1 MPKLDQET
9 MRQRRQHIIDAAMRQ
24 FEKRGFGGASVDDIC
39 AEAAI
44 SKGALYTHFPSKE
57 AIMLA
62 LIGQR
67 ADVYREIAASTLA
80 ELEDLIFDLMLRGLS
95 YTDSRLEMEA
105 VTIGA
110 SNDAVRAALVANATQ
125 WENRIREVIE
135 QLARDGK
142 VELVNGVDAAEATIM
157 IHTYVLGRLS
167 HQIYETA
174 NLDAQARRGL
184 AITMNGVVRAVG

>member
-184 AITMNGVVRAVG
+184 AITMSGVVRAVG